1 MMELERK
8 TYDSLDDV
16 VVQDHSWLVKYQGM
30 LVRIDGHDIIV
41 DRIFMHSYESMV
53 STCVYEAQASGRFGG
68 CECKVLM
75 HADEQHRVGW
85 QTEEK
90 FVDSARRAW
99 FMNHMSEEAK
109 RLEKERSEAIRKRIF
124 EERVNQRGNV

>member
-1 MMELERK
+1 MMELDRK

-16 VVQDHSWLVKYQGM
+16 VVQDHFWLVKYQRM
-30 LVRIDGHDIIV
+30 LVFIDGHDIIV
-41 DRIFMHSYESMV
+41 DRIFIHSYESMV
-53 STCVYEAQASGRFGG
+53 STCVCEVQASGRFGG

-75 HADEQHRVGW
+75 HEDEQHRVGW
-85 QTEEK
+85 QTEER

-109 RLEKERSEAIRKRIF
+109 RLEKQRSEAIRKRIF
-124 EERVNQRGNV
+124 EERVRQRGNV

>member
-16 VVQDHSWLVKYQGM
+16 VVQDHAWLVKYQRM

-41 DRIFMHSYESMV
+41 DRIFIHSYESMV

-75 HADEQHRVGW
+75 HADEQHHRGDDDRR
-85 QTEEK
+85 QELASLLSYGAESGTT
-90 FVDSARRAW
+90 FVR
-99 FMNHMSEEAK
+99 FH
-109 RLEKERSEAIRKRIF
+109 F
-124 EERVNQRGNV
+124 

>member
-1 MMELERK
+1 MMELDRK
-8 TYDSLDDV
+8 TYDILDDV
-16 VVQDHSWLVKYQGM
+16 VVQDHSWLVKNQKM
-30 LVRIDGHDIIV
+30 LVRIDGHDIVV
-41 DRIFMHSYESMV
+41 DRIYIRSYESMI
-53 STCVYEAQASGRFGG
+53 STCVYEVLASGRFGG

-75 HADEQHRVGW
+75 HGDGRPYEGW
-85 QTEEK
+85 DSSER

-109 RLEKERSEAIRKRIF
+109 RLQKERSEAIRKRIW